1 MTPRLA
7 IVTAALL
14 MAAAVALGAFGAHA
28 LKARV
33 APDMLAVWQ
42 TGVMYHAWHGM
53 ALLLLG
59 VLMLHAPDSAALRYA
74 AWLFIA
80 GVALFAGS
88 LYLLALGAPSSI
100 GIATPLGGLAFIAG
114 WITLAVGALR
124 SQID

>member
-1 MTPRLA
+1 
-7 IVTAALL
+7 
-14 MAAAVALGAFGAHA
+14 
-28 LKARV
+28 
-33 APDMLAVWQ
+33 
-42 TGVMYHAWHGM
+42 
-53 ALLLLG
+53 
-59 VLMLHAPDSAALRYA
+59 MLHAPDSAPLRYA

-124 SQID
+124 SQIY

>member
-7 IVTAALL
+7 IATAALL

-28 LKARV
+28 LKARIT
-33 APDMLAVWQ
+33 PDMLAVWQ
-42 TGVMYHAWHGM
+42 TGVVYHAWHGV

-59 VLMLHAPDSAALRYA
+59 VLMLHAPDSAPLRYA

-124 SQID
+124 SQIY

>member
-7 IVTAALL
+7 IAAAALL

-28 LKARV
+28 LKARL

-80 GVALFAGS
+80 GVA
-88 LYLLALGAPSSI
+88 APSPI
-100 GIATPLGGLAFIAG
+100 GVATPIGGLAFIAG
-114 WITLAVGALR
+114 WITLAIGALR
-124 SQID
+124 ARIG